1 MSVGYSLVNHSNKE
15 VISFSHVDA
24 SSARELAGNEASSA
38 ITTWYMLQ
46 NAGDR
51 IAFVSDT
58 YDDWPFEHG
67 FKTDLEHY
75 KDVTDAVVSDL
86 INEGI
91 LVDEGRFYEDED
103 EPSNVFVRQLRNGW
117 TKNG

>member
-1 MSVGYSLVNHSNKE
+1 MSVGYSLVNHSKKE
-15 VISFSHVDA
+15 VISFVHVDA

-58 YDDWPFEHG
+58 YDDWPFDSG
-67 FKTDLEHY
+67 ARTDLKHY
-75 KDVTDAVVSDL
+75 EDVTDLVVSDL
-86 INEGI
+86 VKAGI
-91 LVDEGRFYEDED
+91 LADEGRSYEDED
-103 EPSNVFVRQLRNGW
+103 KPESVFIRRLRNVW
-117 TKNG
+117 RENG